1 LGIRTGGAAWNA
13 IHLQIAQG
21 ALTELAQ
28 EGYSAFSI
36 EGVAAVAGVNKRTI
50 YRHYSSRLELA
61 LAGIAQ
67 MQTFQGWGSN
77 TGTPKQRLRAAVER
91 GAKNADLLPAIM
103 ATCAMYEDQEPEL
116 MAQLRERV
124 LSARQD
130 AISAFL
136 AQGVQEGWARAD
148 IHAWQVLALI
158 DGLNASVTA
167 GLGPLGNPRK
177 RVSAYTDAV
186 WRYLARDPDA
196 E

>member
-1 LGIRTGGAAWNA
+1 
-13 IHLQIAQG
+13 
-21 ALTELAQ
+21 
-28 EGYSAFSI
+28 
-36 EGVAAVAGVNKRTI
+36 
-50 YRHYSSRLELA
+50 
-61 LAGIAQ
+61 
-67 MQTFQGWGSN
+67 
-77 TGTPKQRLRAAVER
+77 
-91 GAKNADLLPAIM
+91 
-103 ATCAMYEDQEPEL
+103 

-186 WRYLARDPDA
+186 WRYLACDPDA